1 MRVAVSGV
9 VPANEAMQEGRTLLR
24 ILEHGSGPSIEIAWP
39 SSMSDR
45 ERLYATFRDC
55 FGMRVAVMTDAG
67 VLYALDDGSRDAW
80 DIDLD
85 TYSGFVRHPE
95 GRMTATERGLLRNVP
110 AAAPGA
116 RLVRIFPRRV
126 DAVLLGGL
134 QALIGSGYG
143 EAGSIRAAYRYVA
156 GSVAVTGILIDGRS
170 IGGSIDLAASA
181 PRRCRAA

>member
-1 MRVAVSGV
+1 
-9 VPANEAMQEGRTLLR
+9 
-24 ILEHGSGPSIEIAWP
+24 
-39 SSMSDR
+39 MS
-45 ERLYATFRDC
+45 
-55 FGMRVAVMTDAG
+55 DAG

-80 DIDLD
+80 DLDLD

-95 GRMTATERGLLRNVP
+95 GRVTATERGLLRNVP

-134 QALIGSGYG
+134 QALIGSAYG
-143 EAGSIRAAYRYVA
+143 EARSIRAAYRYA
-156 GSVAVTGILIDGRS
+156 TGGVAVTGIQIDGRS
-170 IGGSIDLAASA
+170 VTGSIDLAAST